1 MVKKR
6 RNKKTKQE
14 KQSHE
19 PDDTIPINTSSSS
32 NSMNPN
38 DFISNLPD
46 NILHHIISYL
56 PFESAVRT
64 SFLSTH
70 WKHLWKET
78 LLDSVHDV
86 TTEAAIKAIQ
96 SFLDGFDTHCRP
108 RNKWGFIFE
117 FSNGRNILAASIS
130 RNGTL
135 RLDFSAGKQ
144 EFPMPFDLDLKPLQ
158 TQLPYSNTMKVK
170 SLYLVSVSH
179 LSNVAV
185 SSLVPNL
192 PFLESLTI
200 AKCKGLQSLQIK
212 EAKVLHKLV
221 VLDCP
226 QLQSLSFEGSCLRC
240 FRYRGKLV
248 SFRFQGYCK
257 CTTFRRICI
266 CECGLFLKDAMIDLR
281 QGSLAE
287 GTWDFEKP
295 PGYRYSYNLYKRTL
309 CRCTT
314 KKKCFKSILIS
325 IRSVKSLTICRWFF
339 ETSMCC
345 LLSSNRDSLFCL
357 SGLKELWW
365 IDCSM
370 NRESI
375 NVLLWFLKL
384 CPHLE
389 RLYVTIDPKCY
400 NMPSTGKF
408 STLFIVP
415 DKLSDLKAI
424 KLEGFADEENEIFM
438 ARRLIPL
445 FGDNNPVII
454 SKSDGK
460 CLKHLMKVAKLEKR
474 GKYPYKFKV
483 VENVSENFPNHV
495 HANL

>member
-1 MVKKR
+1 
-6 RNKKTKQE
+6 
-14 KQSHE
+14 
-19 PDDTIPINTSSSS
+19 
-32 NSMNPN
+32 MNPN

-46 NILHHIISYL
+46 NILHHITSYL
-56 PFESAVRT
+56 PFESVVRT

-70 WKHLWKET
+70 WKHLWKEA

-86 TTEAAIKAIQ
+86 TMEAAIKAIQ

-117 FSNGRNILAASIS
+117 FSNGRNILAASIT

-212 EAKVLHKLV
+212 EAKVLHKL
-221 VLDCP
+221 
-226 QLQSLSFEGSCLRC
+226 FEGSCLRC
-240 FRYRGKLV
+240 FRYRGKLA

-281 QGSLAE
+281 QVL
-287 GTWDFEKP
+287 TYIF
-295 PGYRYSYNLYKRTL
+295 
-309 CRCTT
+309 
-314 KKKCFKSILIS
+314 FK
-325 IRSVKSLTICRWFF
+325 
-339 ETSMCC
+339 TSMCC
-345 LLSSNRDSLFCL
+345 LLSSSRDPLFFL
-357 SGLKELWW
+357 SELKELWW

-370 NRESI
+370 DRESI

-389 RLYVTIDPKCY
+389 RFYVTIDPKCY

-415 DKLSDLKAI
+415 DKLCDLKAI
-424 KLEGFADEENEIFM
+424 KLEGFADEEKEIFM

-454 SKSDGK
+454 SKSGGKSKGSIRLSKEDGFAIAAATIL
-460 CLKHLMKVAKLEKR
+460 CSAIGVSSSIGGLFNSTLISLVAL
-474 GKYPYKFKV
+474 
-483 VENVSENFPNHV
+483 
-495 HANL
+495 

>member
-1 MVKKR
+1 MGKKR

-19 PDDTIPINTSSSS
+19 PDDNIPINTSSSS
-32 NSMNPN
+32 ILDQSCYDDVFHQIIPSFIWNYDQEKLYNHVNIPQSTSMNPN

-46 NILHHIISYL
+46 NILHHITSYL

-70 WKHLWKET
+70 WKHLWKEA

-86 TTEAAIKAIQ
+86 TMEAAIKAIQ

-117 FSNGRNILAASIS
+117 FSNGRNIVAASIS

-135 RLDFSAGKQ
+135 GLDFSAGKQ

-221 VLDCP
+221 ILDCP
-226 QLQSLSFEGSCLRC
+226 QLQSLSL
-240 FRYRGKLV
+240 
-248 SFRFQGYCK
+248 
-257 CTTFRRICI
+257 
-266 CECGLFLKDAMIDLR
+266 
-281 QGSLAE
+281 
-287 GTWDFEKP
+287 KP
-295 PGYRYSYNLYKRTL
+295 PGYRYSCNLYKRTL

-325 IRSVKSLTICRWFF
+325 IRSVKSLTICGWFF

-345 LLSSNRDSLFCL
+345 LLSSSRDPLFFL
-357 SGLKELWW
+357 SELKELWW

-370 NRESI
+370 DRESI

-389 RLYVTIDPKCY
+389 RFYVTIDPKCY

-415 DKLSDLKAI
+415 DKLCDLKAI
-424 KLEGFADEENEIFM
+424 KLEGFADEEKEIFM

-454 SKSDGK
+454 SKSGGK
-460 CLKHLMKVAKLEKR
+460 CLKHLMKVAKLEKK
-474 GKYPYKFKV
+474 GKYHYKFKV
-483 VENVSENFPNHV
+483 VDNVSENFPKHI
-495 HANL
+495 HSSFQPLI

>member
-1 MVKKR
+1 MGKKR

-19 PDDTIPINTSSSS
+19 PDDNIPINTSSSGYS
-32 NSMNPN
+32 DTSCLDDDVFHQIIPSFIWNYDQEKLYNHVNIPERSVKCTSMNPN

-46 NILHHIISYL
+46 NILHHITSYL

-70 WKHLWKET
+70 WKHLWKEA

-86 TTEAAIKAIQ
+86 TMEAAIKAIQ
-96 SFLDGFDTHCRP
+96 SFLDGFDTHCRL

-212 EAKVLHKLV
+212 EAKMQRQIIVLSV
-221 VLDCP
+221 SRVL
-226 QLQSLSFEGSCLRC
+226 
-240 FRYRGKLV
+240 
-248 SFRFQGYCK
+248 K
-257 CTTFRRICI
+257 CATFHRICI

-281 QGSLAE
+281 QGSLTE

-295 PGYRYSYNLYKRTL
+295 PGYRYSCNPYKRTL

-339 ETSMCC
+339 EISMCC
-345 LLSSNRDSLFCL
+345 LLSSSRDPLFCL
-357 SGLKELWW
+357 SELKELWW

-370 NRESI
+370 DRESI

-384 CPHLE
+384 CLHLE
-389 RLYVTIDPKCY
+389 RLYVT
-400 NMPSTGKF
+400 
-408 STLFIVP
+408 
-415 DKLSDLKAI
+415 
-424 KLEGFADEENEIFM
+424 
-438 ARRLIPL
+438 
-445 FGDNNPVII
+445 
-454 SKSDGK
+454 
-460 CLKHLMKVAKLEKR
+460 
-474 GKYPYKFKV
+474 
-483 VENVSENFPNHV
+483 VSLPILHI
-495 HANL
+495 LC

>member
-1 MVKKR
+1 MIKHVL
-6 RNKKTKQE
+6 
-14 KQSHE
+14 SL
-19 PDDTIPINTSSSS
+19 DMINFFSLLLST
-32 NSMNPN
+32 SMNPN

-46 NILHHIISYL
+46 SILHHITSYL

-70 WKHLWKET
+70 WKHLWKEA

-86 TTEAAIKAIQ
+86 TMEAAIKAIQ
-96 SFLDGFDTHCRP
+96 SFLDGFDTHCRL

-240 FRYRGKLV
+240 FRCRGKLS
-248 SFRFQGYCK
+248 SFRFHGYCK
-257 CTTFRRICI
+257 CATFHRICI

-281 QGSLAE
+281 QGSLTE

-295 PGYRYSYNLYKRTL
+295 PGYRYSCNPYKRTL

-325 IRSVKSLTICRWFF
+325 IRSVKSLTICSGFSRYVQYRNVHFHIHI
-339 ETSMCC
+339 SMCC
-345 LLSSNRDSLFCL
+345 LLSSSRDPLFCL
-357 SGLKELWW
+357 SELKELWW

-370 NRESI
+370 DRESI

-384 CPHLE
+384 CLHLE
-389 RLYVTIDPKCY
+389 RLYVT
-400 NMPSTGKF
+400 
-408 STLFIVP
+408 
-415 DKLSDLKAI
+415 
-424 KLEGFADEENEIFM
+424 
-438 ARRLIPL
+438 
-445 FGDNNPVII
+445 
-454 SKSDGK
+454 
-460 CLKHLMKVAKLEKR
+460 
-474 GKYPYKFKV
+474 
-483 VENVSENFPNHV
+483 VSLPILHI
-495 HANL
+495 LC

>member
-1 MVKKR
+1 MGKKR

-19 PDDTIPINTSSSS
+19 PDDNIPINTSSSS
-32 NSMNPN
+32 TSMNPN

-46 NILHHIISYL
+46 NILHHITSYL

-70 WKHLWKET
+70 WKHLWKEA

-86 TTEAAIKAIQ
+86 TMEAAIKAIQ

-200 AKCKGLQSLQIK
+200 AKCEGLQSLQIK

-221 VLDCP
+221 ILDCP
-226 QLQSLSFEGSCLRC
+226 QLQSLS
-240 FRYRGKLV
+240 
-248 SFRFQGYCK
+248 
-257 CTTFRRICI
+257 
-266 CECGLFLKDAMIDLR
+266 LK
-281 QGSLAE
+281 
-287 GTWDFEKP
+287 
-295 PGYRYSYNLYKRTL
+295 
-309 CRCTT
+309 
-314 KKKCFKSILIS
+314 
-325 IRSVKSLTICRWFF
+325 
-339 ETSMCC
+339 
-345 LLSSNRDSLFCL
+345 
-357 SGLKELWW
+357 
-365 IDCSM
+365 
-370 NRESI
+370 
-375 NVLLWFLKL
+375 
-384 CPHLE
+384 
-389 RLYVTIDPKCY
+389 IDPKCY

-415 DKLSDLKAI
+415 DKLCDLKAI
-424 KLEGFADEENEIFM
+424 KLEGFADEEKEIFM

-454 SKSDGK
+454 SKSGGK
-460 CLKHLMKVAKLEKR
+460 CLKHLMKVAKLEKK
-474 GKYPYKFKV
+474 GKYHYKFKV
-483 VENVSENFPNHV
+483 VDNVSENFPKHI
-495 HANL
+495 HSSFQPLI

>member
-1 MVKKR
+1 MGKKR
-6 RNKKTKQE
+6 RNKKTKHE

-19 PDDTIPINTSSSS
+19 PDDNIPINTSSSS

-38 DFISNLPD
+38 DFVSNLPD
-46 NILHHIISYL
+46 NILHHITSYL

-70 WKHLWKET
+70 WKHLWKEA

-86 TTEAAIKAIQ
+86 TMEAAIKAIQ

-200 AKCKGLQSLQIK
+200 AKCEGLQSLQIK

-221 VLDCP
+221 ILDCP
-226 QLQSLSFEGSCLRC
+226 QLQSLSLKG
-240 FRYRGKLV
+240 
-248 SFRFQGYCK
+248 
-257 CTTFRRICI
+257 TT
-266 CECGLFLKDAMIDLR
+266 
-281 QGSLAE
+281 
-287 GTWDFEKP
+287 
-295 PGYRYSYNLYKRTL
+295 
-309 CRCTT
+309 
-314 KKKCFKSILIS
+314 
-325 IRSVKSLTICRWFF
+325 
-339 ETSMCC
+339 
-345 LLSSNRDSLFCL
+345 
-357 SGLKELWW
+357 ELWW

-370 NRESI
+370 DRESI

-424 KLEGFADEENEIFM
+424 KLEGFADEEKEIFM
-438 ARRLIPL
+438 ARRLIQL

-460 CLKHLMKVAKLEKR
+460 CLKHLMKVAKLEKK

>member
-1 MVKKR
+1 MGKKR

-19 PDDTIPINTSSSS
+19 PDDNIPINTSNDDVFHQIIPSFIWNYDQEKLYNHVNIPEST
-32 NSMNPN
+32 SMNPN

-46 NILHHIISYL
+46 NILHHITSYL

-70 WKHLWKET
+70 WKHLWKEA

-86 TTEAAIKAIQ
+86 TMEAAIKAIQ

-200 AKCKGLQSLQIK
+200 AKCEGLQSLQIK

-221 VLDCP
+221 ILDCP
-226 QLQSLSFEGSCLRC
+226 QLQSLSL
-240 FRYRGKLV
+240 
-248 SFRFQGYCK
+248 
-257 CTTFRRICI
+257 
-266 CECGLFLKDAMIDLR
+266 
-281 QGSLAE
+281 
-287 GTWDFEKP
+287 KP
-295 PGYRYSYNLYKRTL
+295 PGYRYSCNLYKRTL

-325 IRSVKSLTICRWFF
+325 IRSVKSLTICGWFF

-345 LLSSNRDSLFCL
+345 LLSSSRDPLFFL
-357 SGLKELWW
+357 SELKELWW

-370 NRESI
+370 DRESI

-389 RLYVTIDPKCY
+389 RFYIDPKCY

-415 DKLSDLKAI
+415 DKLCDLKAI
-424 KLEGFADEENEIFM
+424 KLEGFADEEKEIFM

-454 SKSDGK
+454 SKSGGK
-460 CLKHLMKVAKLEKR
+460 CLKHLMKVAKLEKK
-474 GKYPYKFKV
+474 GKYHYKFKV
-483 VENVSENFPNHV
+483 VDNVSENFPKHI
-495 HANL
+495 HSSFQPLI

>member
-1 MVKKR
+1 VFGYQLSDDDIFHQIIPSFIW
-6 RNKKTKQE
+6 NYDQE
-14 KQSHE
+14 KLYNHVN
-19 PDDTIPINTSSSS
+19 IPEST
-32 NSMNPN
+32 SMNPN

-46 NILHHIISYL
+46 NILHHITSYL

-70 WKHLWKET
+70 WKHLWKEA

-86 TTEAAIKAIQ
+86 TMEAAIKAIQ

-179 LSNVAV
+179 LSI

-200 AKCKGLQSLQIK
+200 AKCEGLQSLQIK

-221 VLDCP
+221 ILDCP

-240 FRYRGKLV
+240 FRYRGKLA

-281 QGSLAE
+281 QDSLTA

-295 PGYRYSYNLYKRTL
+295 PCYRYSCNLYKRTL

-325 IRSVKSLTICRWFF
+325 IRSVKSLTICGWFF
-339 ETSMCC
+339 E
-345 LLSSNRDSLFCL
+345 
-357 SGLKELWW
+357 
-365 IDCSM
+365 
-370 NRESI
+370 
-375 NVLLWFLKL
+375 
-384 CPHLE
+384 
-389 RLYVTIDPKCY
+389 
-400 NMPSTGKF
+400 
-408 STLFIVP
+408 
-415 DKLSDLKAI
+415 
-424 KLEGFADEENEIFM
+424 
-438 ARRLIPL
+438 
-445 FGDNNPVII
+445 
-454 SKSDGK
+454 
-460 CLKHLMKVAKLEKR
+460 
-474 GKYPYKFKV
+474 
-483 VENVSENFPNHV
+483 
-495 HANL
+495 